1 MSYSI
6 DYDFNRA
13 AYLLENFNG
22 LSHDWQI
29 YIQKRIDK
37 PEKRVSGGSKPMT
50 ESESASATLQAIESI
65 NKKYGPIKN
74 QDSLVERLFERIE
87 PDDS

>member
-1 MSYSI
+1 
-6 DYDFNRA
+6 
-13 AYLLENFNG
+13 
-22 LSHDWQI
+22 
-29 YIQKRIDK
+29 
-37 PEKRVSGGSKPMT
+37 MT
-50 ESESASATLQAIESI
+50 ESESASSTLQAIESI